1 MEYWPLA
8 RRPYGSERVLSKIPS
23 PTGEEEAF
31 RTAQLEVRK
40 KQCLPKAQY
49 IPMFFGHGFSNTPQL
64 QHSNTPAKR

>member
-1 MEYWPLA
+1 L
-8 RRPYGSERVLSKIPS
+8 
-23 PTGEEEAF
+23 EEEAL

-49 IPMFFGHGFSNTPQL
+49 IPMFLGHGFSNTPLL